1 LIIVGT
7 ICGDEEVLTQVQD
20 LPQVILVG
28 LTISRLR
35 DMLSGVGIIALGL
48 LEGDA
53 YRQAAMAAGAD
64 DIVVKEELVTDLL
77 PAIRRMTRARRSR

>member
-1 LIIVGT
+1 VGT

>member
-1 LIIVGT
+1 MGT